1 MLLQGSSS
9 NLTMED
15 NRGGLQMKHAL
26 VMLAAVT
33 GILAASPALA
43 QLQKCVD
50 PNGAVIFVN
59 TECPAGYTLEASRPE
74 SAPSPPDIQAPPA
87 TPPETL
93 PAPSGEPQAPPEEVD
108 TGGLTACSEGDFE
121 YKEGGIF
128 FTSTRRLA
136 CLGVKA
142 VCTFSVSRSQ
152 RVVTDGRGRGAKRP
166 RGDAYTT
173 ESGRE
178 EVHINYTDKIGK
190 FGTERVGDV
199 NIRGK
204 VTSWNCRV
212 LN

>member
-1 MLLQGSSS
+1 
-9 NLTMED
+9 
-15 NRGGLQMKHAL
+15 MKHAL

-33 GILAASPALA
+33 GIMAASPALA
-43 QLQKCVD
+43 QLQKCVGPD
-50 PNGAVIFVN
+50 GDVIFVN
-59 TECPAGYTLEASRPE
+59 TECPAGYTLEDSRPE
-74 SAPSPPDIQAPPA
+74 SAPAPPDVPA
-87 TPPETL
+87 PPETL

-152 RVVTDGRGRGAKRP
+152 RVVTDGRGKVAKR